1 MGGMKGR
8 ILALVAV
15 LMLIAAPAIA
25 TGGVTFDGPVFGIT
39 RGPHGSVLVADA
51 SNGVQAIADGSAHL
65 IAELPGVSDVGYGRR
80 ATWAVTGLSED
91 GAPGSSSV
99 YLINDSET
107 KLIADLWQ
115 WEVDNN
121 PDPTEVDS
129 NPYDIESMGRRALV
143 VDAGGNDL
151 LKVKANGKV
160 KLLAVF
166 PQELASTQN
175 LKDLVGCPEPTI
187 PDFADFCGLPDQIPA
202 ESVPTS
208 VAIGPDGDYY
218 VGELKGFP
226 APVGESNIWRV
237 SKHARGAECPSADCV
252 KVFDGGFTSIVDLAF
267 DKHGRLYVAE
277 MDEASWAAV
286 EFGLGAVGGT
296 INKCNI
302 TTLNCWEIA
311 EEIPML
317 TSITFTN
324 RKLWATQN
332 SLIPGAAEVF
342 RVR

>member
-8 ILALVAV
+8 LLALVAAF
-15 LMLIAAPAIA
+15 MLIAAPAIA
-25 TGGVTFDGPVFGIT
+25 TGGVTFDGPVFGIS

-51 SNGVQAIADGSAHL
+51 SSGVKAIADGSVYPV
-65 IAELPGVSDVGYGRR
+65 AELPGVSDVSYRR
-80 ATWAVTGLSED
+80 HATWAVTGPSEE

-99 YLINDSET
+99 YLIKDSET

-115 WEVDNN
+115 WEQDNN
-121 PDPTEVDS
+121 PDPAEVDS
-129 NPYDIESMGRRALV
+129 NPFDVESMGRQALV

-175 LKDLVGCPEPTI
+175 LKDLVGCPEPAI
-187 PDFADFCGLPDQIPA
+187 PDFAEFCGLPDQIPA
-202 ESVPTS
+202 EAVPTS
-208 VAIGPDGDYY
+208 VAIGPDGYYY

-237 SKHARGAECPSADCV
+237 SPHARGAECPSADCV
-252 KVFDGGFTSIVDLAF
+252 KVFDGGFTSIIDLAF
-267 DKHGRLYVAE
+267 DKHGNLYVAE
-277 MDEASWAAV
+277 MDEASWFAV
-286 EFGLGAVGGT
+286 EVLGGGDGGT
-296 INKCNI
+296 INKCNV
-302 TTLNCWEIA
+302 TTLHCWEVA
-311 EEIPML
+311 EEIPIL
-317 TSITFTN
+317 TAITFTN

-332 SLIPGAAEVF
+332 ALIPGAAEVF